1 MIKQKT
7 QILAEAEAYTGVPR
21 RVIMGRS
28 RTNDP
33 VMIRDAV
40 CVAMKQALGLTDG
53 SIAKAIGRDR
63 SSISHAQRRHR
74 KRVVEVDA
82 YRMLYNH
89 LLTKAQKGVAA

>member
-7 QILAEAEAYTGVPR
+7 QILAEAEAYTGVDR
-21 RVIMGRS
+21 RIIMGRS
-28 RTNDP
+28 RTNDI

-40 CVAMKQALGLTDG
+40 CVVMKQALGLTDG

-63 SSISHAQRRHR
+63 SSISHAQRRHE
-74 KRVVEVDA
+74 KRIVEVDA
-82 YRMLYNH
+82 YKILYNH

>member
-7 QILAEAEAYTGVPR
+7 QILAEAEDYTGVPR

-28 RTNDP
+28 RTNDV

-40 CVAMKQALGLTDG
+40 CVVLKQSLGLTDG
-53 SIAKAIGRDR
+53 SIAKSVGRDR

-74 KRVVEVDA
+74 KRVVESNA
-82 YRMLYNH
+82 YRLLFEH
-89 LLTKAQKGVAA
+89 LLAKSQKGVEA